1 MYTHIYEKPRVGPFL
16 PAGFRRACVSLCL
29 PIHYGY
35 NNKERP
41 LRQLLSM
48 PPTPLSSVG
57 TCNSPLRAH
66 PPLPLALSPSRVHMY
81 IILCAMLTLFLLS
94 NRPHRVSSFRVERVL
109 AVRKMLSA
117 YGEYGHLRESLT
129 CKKRLTY
136 SRFVP
141 FSSRKNINC
150 KHDSCNTKFNH
161 NVLCSFS
168 RF

>member
-1 MYTHIYEKPRVGPFL
+1 MRYAGYGIDTHYTETRVGPFL
-16 PAGFRRACVSLCL
+16 PAGFRRASVSLCL

-57 TCNSPLRAH
+57 TCNSPLRALLLST
-66 PPLPLALSPSRVHMY
+66 PPPSLPQRVHMY

-94 NRPHRVSSFRVERVL
+94 NRPHRGVFIPPSRAL
-109 AVRKMLSA
+109 AMRKMLST

-129 CKKRLTY
+129 CKKKKID
-136 SRFVP
+136 V
-141 FSSRKNINC
+141 
-150 KHDSCNTKFNH
+150 
-161 NVLCSFS
+161 
-168 RF
+168 